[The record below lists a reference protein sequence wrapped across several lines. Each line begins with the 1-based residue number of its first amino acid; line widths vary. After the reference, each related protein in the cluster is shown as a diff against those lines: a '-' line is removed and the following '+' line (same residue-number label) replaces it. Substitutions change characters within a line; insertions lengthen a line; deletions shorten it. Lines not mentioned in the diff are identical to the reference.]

1 MNTPPTLQD
10 EADVISN
17 HNHGSHC
24 VAAYSDTSEVQD
36 ELQTCKLDR
45 TDAFYTAGHLQRS
58 MRSGHK
64 DVACS
69 RIAGTSNAILVNLL
83 QTDSRFDSSS

>member
-17 HNHGSHC
+17 HNHCSHC

-36 ELQTCKLDR
+36 ELQTRKLDR
-45 TDAFYTAGHLQRS
+45 TDAFYTAGHLQRR

-69 RIAGTSNAILVNLL
+69 RIACTSYAIPVNLFKP
-83 QTDSRFDSSS
+83 DSRPDVL